1 MPNKDRLT
9 VDVDDFDLKTLK
21 KMAEEDG
28 YDKLEEYVWVLIQD
42 QIQRRNETEIIVSL
56 PDFILQKLDEEVKAD
71 SYDSRSEALSMILRR
86 YYNY

>member
-1 MPNKDRLT
+1 MPNKDKLA
-9 VDVDDFDLKTLK
+9 VEIDDFDLNTLK

-28 YDKLEEYVWVLIQD
+28 YDNLEDYVWVLIQD

-71 SYDSRSEALSMILRR
+71 SYESRSEALSMILRR
-86 YYNY
+86 YYSY